1 MRKYPEKKRMRRKKM
16 TNVFYMEL
24 NDLNYELERSAEI
37 LRVLAHPVRLQ
48 IVVHQLLGKNALN
61 VTELQKILK
70 LPQSTVSQH
79 LHKMRNHKVLSHE
92 RKGTEVFYRV
102 DDKQVK
108 QTVHILMG

>member
-1 MRKYPEKKRMRRKKM
+1 MRRKKM

-48 IVVHQLLGKNALN
+48 IVHQMLGKKTLS
-61 VTELQKILK
+61 VTELQQILT

-79 LHKMRNHKVLSHE
+79 LHKMRSHKVLAHE

-102 DDKQVK
+102 DDEKVK
-108 QTVHILMG
+108 QTVYILIR

>member
-1 MRKYPEKKRMRRKKM
+1 M

-24 NDLNYELERSAEI
+24 NDLNHELERSAEI

-48 IVVHQLLGKNALN
+48 IVHQLVRKQTLN
-61 VTELQKILK
+61 VTELQQILT

-108 QTVHILMG
+108 QVLYVLMG

>member
-1 MRKYPEKKRMRRKKM
+1 M
-16 TNVFYMEL
+16 TNVFHMEL
-24 NDLNYELERSAEI
+24 NDLDYELERSAEI

-48 IVVHQLLGKNALN
+48 IVHQLVRKQVLN
-61 VTELQKILK
+61 VTELQQILT

-108 QTVHILMG
+108 QVIHILIMG

>member
-1 MRKYPEKKRMRRKKM
+1 M

-24 NDLNYELERSAEI
+24 NDLDHELERSAEI
-37 LRVLAHPVRLQ
+37 LKVLAHPVRLQ
-48 IVVHQLLGKNALN
+48 IAHQLLKKKALN
-61 VTELQKILK
+61 VTELQQILT

-79 LHKMRNHKVLSHE
+79 LYKMRNYKVLSHE

-108 QTVHILMG
+108 QTIHMLMG